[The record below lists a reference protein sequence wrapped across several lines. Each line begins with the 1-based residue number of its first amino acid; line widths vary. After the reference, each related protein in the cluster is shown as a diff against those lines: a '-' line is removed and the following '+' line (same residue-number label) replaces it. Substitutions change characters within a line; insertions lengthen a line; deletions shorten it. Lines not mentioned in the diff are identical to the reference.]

1 MQQPPSTRHPTPE
14 VDPRA
19 EEIRQSLNDN
29 DRRWLVQCAIV
40 ASPLVFL
47 SIASQLLNWND
58 GRFDP
63 SKYLAEASSLDSLSR
78 EVTNTHAA
86 PISELAQVD
95 PHGRHPEPILFEEAL
110 RNAFNASLLSK
121 FRTGKTIFFSCY
133 RYRCYICSTSCN

>member
-14 VDPRA
+14 VNPRA

-29 DRRWLVQCAIV
+29 DRRWLDQCAIV
-40 ASPLVFL
+40 ASPLAFI

-58 GRFDP
+58 GQFDP

-86 PISELAQVD
+86 LISELAQVD
-95 PHGRHPEPILFEEAL
+95 PHGRHPEAILFEEAL
-110 RNAFNASLLSK
+110 RNAFNASLLTAQN
-121 FRTGKTIFFSCY
+121 FV
-133 RYRCYICSTSCN
+133 